1 MSLDSNRRSRA
12 KRRRDAIIALGGACA
27 RCGESDP
34 VVLEIDH
41 ILQRDKDS
49 EVKKNGQHNF
59 NEVNRMVKSNRDP
72 CSKFQALC
80 ANCHKRK
87 TKENEDW
94 KRHG

>member
-1 MSLDSNRRSRA
+1 MCLDSNRRSRA
-12 KRRRDAIIALGGACA
+12 KRRRDAIISLGGACA

-59 NEVNRMVKSNRDP
+59 NEVNRMVNTIMPSMFQVSNTTLHP
-72 CSKFQALC
+72 P
-80 ANCHKRK
+80 
-87 TKENEDW
+87 
-94 KRHG
+94 RHP